1 MALSLLCLGKVC
13 IIWCIDRCDV
23 SISILYFLNLCCYLT
38 TFDFISTTKSVTV
51 VHAVFWLRNAVV
63 FVAELYVCCSEYVTS
78 LRMKHRVENHR
89 KWTFIRYIR
98 LHQKSSYNYIRA
110 GGIYVQ
116 LSIDNLVWHVIP
128 YLSTTTTGPTSSQ
141 HICNLISQSNICL
154 IKYR

>member
-13 IIWCIDRCDV
+13 IIWYVDRCDV

-38 TFDFISTTKSVTV
+38 TY
-51 VHAVFWLRNAVV
+51 VFQVLRIWLRNAVV
-63 FVAELYVCCSEYVTS
+63 FIDELYVCCPEYETS
-78 LRMKHRVENHR
+78 LRIKHRVENHR

-110 GGIYVQ
+110 GGIDVQ